1 MAKILFVEDNRS
13 LVESITKWLK
23 MQNHLVDSAVTG
35 TEALDLLAAFEYDLL
50 ILDWD
55 LPEISGL
62 DVLKRYRS
70 KSGQAAILML
80 TGKDSVTEKE
90 TALDAGADDYL
101 TKPFEPRE
109 LGARMR
115 ALLRRPKTIV
125 EEKLTAKDIVLDSVA
140 KKVLK
145 AGKEISLQPLEM
157 AVLEF
162 FMRHP
167 NQVYS
172 PEHLIRLIWD
182 SEQDVSTDALYT
194 CIRRLRKKIDS
205 EGESM
210 ISTVHGLGYRF
221 DTA

>member
-23 MQNHLVDSAVTG
+23 MQNHLVDAAVTG
-35 TEALDLLAAFEYDLL
+35 TEALERLAAFEYELI

-55 LPEISGL
+55 LPEVSGL
-62 DVLKRYRS
+62 EVLRHYRS
-70 KSGQAAILML
+70 KSGYAAVLML
-80 TGKDSVTEKE
+80 TGKDSVSEKE
-90 TALDAGADDYL
+90 TAFDAGADDYL

-115 ALLRRPKTIV
+115 ALLRRPKTMV
-125 EEKLTAKDIVLDSVA
+125 DEKLTARDIVLDPVA
-140 KKVLK
+140 KKVMK
-145 AGKEISLQPLEM
+145 GDKEVFLQPLEL

-172 PEHLIRLIWD
+172 QEHLIRLIWD
-182 SEQDVSTDALYT
+182 SEQDVSSDALYT
-194 CIRRLRKKIDS
+194 CIRRLRKKIDA
-205 EGESM
+205 EGESL
-210 ISTVHGLGYRF
+210 IRTVHGLGYRL
-221 DTA
+221 DT